1 MSDERSPGLLSLGG
15 FDRGLFVVD
24 ASGVVER
31 NASQVELEA
40 ID

>member
-1 MSDERSPGLLSLGG
+1 MSDERSPCSLCSGG
-15 FDRGLFVVD
+15 FDRGVFVVN

-31 NASQVELEA
+31 NASLVEFEA